1 MTKAS
6 MLGNRRRLRR
16 HSCLS
21 GGHASAEAVALSAV
35 TSGICLSQLWF
46 VQAQGAGLIGSLH
59 VGGCGDNR
67 ADFASAEAVASS
79 YSGTLTTVSTS
90 L

>member
-21 GGHASAEAVALSAV
+21 GGHASAEAVALPALELLLVAV
-35 TSGICLSQLWF
+35 
-46 VQAQGAGLIGSLH
+46 
-59 VGGCGDNR
+59 
-67 ADFASAEAVASS
+67 AEAIAF
-79 YSGTLTTVSTS
+79 GF
-90 L
+90 